1 MANYPPL
8 QLIGA
13 AVYSRLSG
21 DATLPTLDLSPDSAV
36 TVSVVGDEAE
46 DQVHPFVLVPGAE
59 AQPWNTLGRSYGWAC
74 AITPVVFSR
83 YDGDLEAIRIG
94 ERVTALLND
103 YEFTVTGYNTVIC
116 EVDPDSSPV
125 PVKIKIETPQKIER
139 RALAIRFRI
148 LVHE

>member
-1 MANYPPL
+1 VPNYPPL

-13 AVYSRLSG
+13 AVYSLLSS
-21 DATLPTLDLSPDSAV
+21 DATLIAMAQ
-36 TVSVVGDEAE
+36 VVGDEAE

-74 AITPVVFSR
+74 AITPVIYSR
-83 YDGDLEAIRIG
+83 YDGDLQAVQIG

-103 YEFTVTGYNTVIC
+103 YAMTIAGYTTVIC

-139 RALAIRFRI
+139 RALALRFRI